1 MCKFGAHRTTPTAKK
16 WDSRGDIFA
25 MTKMGRVSGF
35 WRFLGKYLGTG
46 PKIPYWEPTGENPW
60 ISGPE
65 YIPTLSLGDPWV
77 EDTSLSLLLGSA
89 LNKLRGSPA
98 HSMFEVLLYPLWFFF
113 PCILEGKH

>member
-1 MCKFGAHRTTPTAKK
+1 MCKFRAHRTTPTAKK

-65 YIPTLSLGDPWV
+65 DIPTLKAMQSLEPQLGPIFHGSFTRRITGPNGDNR
-77 EDTSLSLLLGSA
+77 LSG
-89 LNKLRGSPA
+89 
-98 HSMFEVLLYPLWFFF
+98 
-113 PCILEGKH
+113 LELSTKAQYIQSGFKN

>member
-1 MCKFGAHRTTPTAKK
+1 MYKFGAHRTTPTAKK

-25 MTKMGRVSGF
+25 MAKMGRFSGF

-65 YIPTLSLGDPWV
+65 DIPTLSYVVTTV
-77 EDTSLSLLLGSA
+77 ETRRRPPSDFDSFSTSAIFWQS
-89 LNKLRGSPA
+89 
-98 HSMFEVLLYPLWFFF
+98 
-113 PCILEGKH
+113 C

>member
-25 MTKMGRVSGF
+25 MAKMGRVSGF

-65 YIPTLSLGDPWV
+65 DIPTLIEVVGGV
-77 EDTSLSLLLGSA
+77 VGG
-89 LNKLRGSPA
+89 GSPA
-98 HSMFEVLLYPLWFFF
+98 TSSDDLSHYLDPLSA
-113 PCILEGKH
+113 